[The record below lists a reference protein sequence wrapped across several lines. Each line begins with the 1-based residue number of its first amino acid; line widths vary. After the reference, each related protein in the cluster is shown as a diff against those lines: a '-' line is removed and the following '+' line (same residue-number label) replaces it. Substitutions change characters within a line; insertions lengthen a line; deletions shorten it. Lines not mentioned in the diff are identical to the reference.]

1 MSGETVKRFTKN
13 HRNSEKEEKGL
24 KAKKDRKSRKAEN
37 SVTSAKVSRS
47 LVSQDLSDS
56 TSTQRV
62 GDQPASRKRKRIDR
76 DAIRDQPVDL
86 VTDAPE
92 FEPPPKKRDG
102 YQEEDG
108 VHHLP
113 YPDPAIDE
121 SLAEQSRRA
130 LSYAYERCRGIET
143 WKFNKARQNWLLRNV
158 WSEQAVSRG
167 LSLPFNVVFRVIQVP
182 ENYIPL
188 VIGYLAGIS
197 GGAREKLIEE
207 CISKTST
214 SEKAPMQA
222 QPSND
227 DSSKVGSTI
236 IQQSDTSRAQSIL
249 QVLRK
254 NT

>member
-86 VTDAPE
+86 VTDATE
-92 FEPPPKKRDG
+92 FERPPKKRDG

-158 WSEQAVSRG
+158 WSEQAV
-167 LSLPFNVVFRVIQVP
+167 P

-197 GGAREKLIEE
+197 GGAREVSTHEFI
-207 CISKTST
+207 CISKTSG
-214 SEKAPMQA
+214 QA

>member
-1 MSGETVKRFTKN
+1 MSGESVKRFTKN
-13 HRNSEKEEKGL
+13 HRNSEQEEKGL
-24 KAKKDRKSRKAEN
+24 KAKKDRKSRKAKSDN
-37 SVTSAKVSRS
+37 VTSVKVSRP

-56 TSTQRV
+56 TSTRIGGV

-76 DAIRDQPVDL
+76 DAIRDQPVNI

-92 FEPPPKKRDG
+92 LEPPKKIERDG
-102 YQEEDG
+102 YREEDG
-108 VHHLP
+108 VIP
-113 YPDPAIDE
+113 PVDE

-130 LSYAYERCRGIET
+130 LSYAYERCRGIEA

-167 LSLPFNVVFRVIQVP
+167 LSLPFNVVFR
-182 ENYIPL
+182 
-188 VIGYLAGIS
+188 
-197 GGAREKLIEE
+197 KLIEE
-207 CISKTST
+207 CISKMSI
-214 SEKAPMQA
+214 SEKAPMQGP